1 MNKNIELALAT
12 QVYQLVSANKA
23 STTYPTYTQTKDGIK
38 EDGSVNCVELIKE
51 IMNSGVSPITVLDLS
66 YEKRPLIFHV
76 FSNTA
81 HTKIL
86 EIFIDA
92 LQKEHLDN
100 LDQSTLKKMYN
111 SINVDDYAGVSGK
124 LLRKYFELGF
134 DFEQGTFSEDYK
146 AEGGN
151 QEFFEICMHY
161 KKDFK
166 FDFKYKEY
174 YLDELVK
181 EDLECLKP
189 SDPEYKT
196 KENLM
201 IFLKKAREVY
211 GLRDSL
217 EEDLPANTSKS
228 NKYKI

>member
-12 QVYQLVSANKA
+12 QVYQLVSANK
-23 STTYPTYTQTKDGIK
+23 SSFTYPTYTQTKDGIK
-38 EDGSVNCVELIKE
+38 EDGSINCVELIKE

-76 FSNTA
+76 FSNTGN
-81 HTKIL
+81 TEIL
-86 EIFIDA
+86 EIFIDS
-92 LQKEHLDN
+92 LKKEHIDN
-100 LDQSTLKKMYN
+100 LDQPTLRKMYN
-111 SINVDDYAGVSGK
+111 SISVDDYAGASGK

-134 DFEQGTFSEDYK
+134 DFQQGTFGEEFK
-146 AEGGN
+146 AESGN
-151 QEFFEICMHY
+151 KEFFEICMLY

-181 EDLECLKP
+181 EDLDCLKP

-201 IFLKKAREVY
+201 MFLKKAREVY
-211 GLRDSL
+211 ALKNSL

-228 NKYKI
+228 NKPKI